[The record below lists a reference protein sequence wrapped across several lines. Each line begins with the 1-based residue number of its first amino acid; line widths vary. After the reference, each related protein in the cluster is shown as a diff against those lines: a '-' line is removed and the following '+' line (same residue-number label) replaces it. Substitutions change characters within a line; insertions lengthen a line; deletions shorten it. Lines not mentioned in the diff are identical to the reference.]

1 MNREVRLAGSL
12 CEMNRGVRL
21 VGSLCASAVE
31 TETVGN
37 DRNRRQIIRNGKR
50 RRISADTSS
59 LFFVFVCSETILY
72 ISIFFCVRPVTGR
85 DSERNFI
92 PAVK

>member
-12 CEMNRGVRL
+12 C
-21 VGSLCASAVE
+21 AFAVE

-59 LFFVFVCSETILY
+59 LFYSFGQKTILY

>member
-12 CEMNRGVRL
+12 C
-21 VGSLCASAVE
+21 AFAVE

-59 LFFVFVCSETILY
+59 LFLFFWSENNTLYFHFLLCRACHRQGLGEEFYTSGKMTKGKRRSIL
-72 ISIFFCVRPVTGR
+72 
-85 DSERNFI
+85 
-92 PAVK
+92 